1 MEQMEDFQPVG
12 RSVKG
17 NGFPPKTSV
26 LMIKYR
32 QFIESLPLGRK
43 AEKFPNHGKF
53 CPNIFTADIFAVLL
67 CCFKETVLVK
77 IHGFSFKVEIEAL
90 HFHQPK
96 PLLSL
101 ISAT

>member
-17 NGFPPKTSV
+17 NGFPPKTNV

-67 CCFKETVLVK
+67 FCFKETILVK
-77 IHGFSFKVEIEAL
+77 FMGS
-90 HFHQPK
+90 
-96 PLLSL
+96 LLKL
-101 ISAT
+101 K